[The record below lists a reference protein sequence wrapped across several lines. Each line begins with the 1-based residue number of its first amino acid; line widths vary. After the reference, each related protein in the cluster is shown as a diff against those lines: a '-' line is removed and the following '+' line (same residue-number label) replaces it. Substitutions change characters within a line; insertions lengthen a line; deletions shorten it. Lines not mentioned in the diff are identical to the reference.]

1 MADGLAKRLI
11 IKLLLHV
18 LGCLSD
24 AFGQSDGSCHTL
36 HNVTDVQK
44 TCLRLNPVC
53 PRETWATLTARCVV
67 MRCMSANGNG
77 DGLRERLKR
86 LRDRVGSGDD
96 EDLGP
101 DRGTMD
107 QLEARR
113 ERARMEA
120 REEARR
126 EQRQERIDEAREE
139 ARQEVLEGEE
149 DSEGLLASLG
159 EVLEANDGDDLMA
172 PMNGEDPGEPPI
184 GEIEDDFDDIDAMD
198 GVEAEI
204 DLDFP
209 IEEQN

>member
-1 MADGLAKRLI
+1 
-11 IKLLLHV
+11 
-18 LGCLSD
+18 
-24 AFGQSDGSCHTL
+24 
-36 HNVTDVQK
+36 
-44 TCLRLNPVC
+44 
-53 PRETWATLTARCVV
+53 
-67 MRCMSANGNG
+67 
-77 DGLRERLKR
+77 
-86 LRDRVGSGDD
+86 
-96 EDLGP
+96 
-101 DRGTMD
+101 
-107 QLEARR
+107 
-113 ERARMEA
+113 MEA

-184 GEIEDDFDDIDAMD
+184 GEIEDDFEDIDAMD

>member
-1 MADGLAKRLI
+1 MPDGLAKRLI

-36 HNVTDVQK
+36 HNVTGVQK

-86 LRDRVGSGDD
+86 
-96 EDLGP
+96 